1 MKRSTGESTL
11 RIEYRPLAD
20 LLALR
25 WVENPHDHDLGL
37 IHQSIDEHGFND
49 PVTLGRVGKQEMLVE
64 GHGRLECLAQKMN
77 AGDRAPARIKAKFKG
92 RYQVDWLVPVNIGVE
107 CPTLQKA
114 KKYALQH
121 NRLTEMGGYHDD
133 KLLEALKEQ
142 RLDLDGIGWDE
153 ADIDALMHNQTEH
166 LAEDAS
172 AKLGGFQYKIII
184 SCKNEKHQGI
194 LIKRLEKEGL
204 ICQPLIS

>member
-25 WVENPHDHDLGL
+25 WVENPKDHDLGL

-64 GHGRLECLAQKMN
+64 GHGRLECLAQKQAN
-77 AGDRAPARIKAKFKG
+77 GAEPPARVGVKG
-92 RYQVDWLVPVNIGVE
+92 KDWLVPVNIGVE
-107 CPTLQKA
+107 FPTLQKA